1 MKKIFFAFFAIVI
14 IMASGC
20 KGFLDENP
28 KSSFI
33 GVEAYSNPKLIYIN
47 CVASLYVPSTIPNLT
62 DYDQLLYYFDNAA
75 ADLVITPGRRNGWVD
90 GGPHQQIFQ
99 HDIDQTFGKLAQ
111 AWNTLY
117 TYIALCNRSS
127 IR

>member
-75 ADLVITPGRRNGWVD
+75 ADLVITPED
-90 GGPHQQIFQ
+90 GTAGSMAVLTSRFSSTISTRLSENWLRHGTRCTPISRFAT
-99 HDIDQTFGKLAQ
+99 DL
-111 AWNTLY
+111 
-117 TYIALCNRSS
+117 S